1 MNIRI
6 FNYIVMGETKVN
18 TDFIDFFY
26 PIQKFGDDAGVIR
39 MWIRDECIHQFGVN
53 LSEFS
58 VETQA
63 A

>member
-1 MNIRI
+1 
-6 FNYIVMGETKVN
+6 MGETKVN

-26 PIQKFGDDAGVIR
+26 PIQKFGDDADVIR